1 MEVGKKFQT
10 MQSPVEACCSSPAAM
25 CYWFVVSLIAWG
37 VLSLIGIHWR
47 PLRASSA
54 AACVLAMGI
63 GCVANWFKNR
73 SFHCAITAPLFLIAG
88 VAFLL
93 ANVRVTHV
101 NTISQAAAVALIEAR
116 KAASGTE

>member
-1 MEVGKKFQT
+1 
-10 MQSPVEACCSSPAAM
+10 M

-37 VLSLIGIHWR
+37 VLSLIGIYWR
-47 PLRASSA
+47 PLHASSA

-73 SFHCAITAPLFLIAG
+73 SFHCALTSPLFLIAG

-93 ANVRVTHV
+93 ASVGVIHLN
-101 NTISQAAAVALIEAR
+101 ILLIWPFLLIGVAIAFLLEWRYA
-116 KAASGTE
+116 KSSAS